1 MKRLI
6 VMRHAQAG
14 RALAG
19 GSDRDRPLTEQG
31 VAEARAV
38 GRWLAERRWVPD
50 TACISPSRRTR
61 QTWDEASAG
70 FDEADVTCDEDL
82 YDADTDT
89 LRRAVHQAADHAR
102 TLLLMGHNPGVHALC
117 LDLLA
122 ESGASAEI
130 DRLQHGFPP
139 ASAAVFRR
147 EDVRWIFEAF
157 WTPADIENH
166 A

>member
-14 RALAG
+14 RAPAG

-50 TACISPSRRTR
+50 TACVSPSRRTR
-61 QTWDEASAG
+61 QTWEEASSG
-70 FDEADVTCDEDL
+70 FGVADLNSDEDL
-82 YDADTDT
+82 YDADPDT
-89 LRRAVHQAADHAR
+89 LRRAVDQAADHAR

-117 LDLLA
+117 LELLA
-122 ESGASAEI
+122 ENGAPAEI
-130 DRLQHGFPP
+130 DRLQRGFPP
-139 ASAAVFRR
+139 GSAAVFGR
-147 EDVRWIFEAF
+147 EDARWILEAF